1 MVDEIEGI
9 GRKGKS
15 DEPMA
20 WKPWQ
25 PPVTAA
31 PGPAPAQAPAPKP
44 ELPRMRGDR
53 NGTGPLSLDAAVQGL
68 AKAKAV
74 DLDAI
79 DVPDIPGVTNVQKV
93 KDAATMLGELGVVA
107 SLAQVATAYS
117 RTPVSFA
124 NMAESLGAFAE
135 NMTKV
140 SEQLH
145 AMPGVGEALATF
157 GGVGGVVAGVM
168 GFKEELQNVK
178 QDGLN
183 LANGLG
189 VAASAAQLVGGVAT
203 ALGALCP
210 PMAPLGASIMA
221 AGAALKLGKLG
232 WENRDKV
239 KVATQNLQSAVE
251 RTTRIVGDKG
261 AAIVANNS
269 AALVANNSAAIVAN
283 NSAAMSGRPFAWMT
297 G

>member
-9 GRKGKS
+9 GRKGKA
-15 DEPMA
+15 DEPLA

-31 PGPAPAQAPAPKP
+31 PAAAPARAPLPKP
-44 ELPRMRGDR
+44 EAAPRMRGDR

-68 AKAKAV
+68 AKAKPV

-79 DVPDIPGVTNVQKV
+79 DIPHIPGVTNVQKV

-107 SLAQVATAYS
+107 ALAQVATAYA
-117 RTPVSFA
+117 RTPISFS

-140 SEQLH
+140 SAQLS

-168 GFKEELQNVK
+168 GFKEELKNIK
-178 QDGLN
+178 QDGFN
-183 LANGLG
+183 MANGLG
-189 VAASAAQLVGGVAT
+189 VASSAAQLVGGVAT
-203 ALGALCP
+203 ALGLICP

-221 AGAALKLGKLG
+221 AGAALRLGKLG

-239 KVATQNLQSAVE
+239 KVATENVRSAVE
-251 RTTRIVGDKG
+251 RTARIVGDKG
-261 AAIVANNS
+261 AAIVS
-269 AALVANNSAAIVAN
+269 ENSAAIIAN
-283 NSAAMSGRPFAWMT
+283 NSAAMSGGGRSFAWMT